1 MDSKTFID
9 NALRTESRPERLG
22 MNLGGTLRVL
32 SLLAAAAAVADTF
45 KRGVFYGK
53 GLNKPKLEGEL
64 RTLQDAL
71 YDAQTVLQRL
81 DVPEDTP
88 VPITAPNLRLLH
100 GAVGIFGESG
110 EMIEA
115 LIKQIQTGELDTV
128 NFGEETGDVDWYKAI
143 IHDETG
149 VDETVTREAVVA
161 KLKARYGDKFTS
173 DAATSRDL
181 AAERA
186 VLEESLSA

>member
-9 NALRTESRPERLG
+9 NALRTESRPERLN

-32 SLLAAAAAVADTF
+32 GLLAATAAVADTF
-45 KRGVFYGK
+45 KRGIFYGK
-53 GLNKPKLEGEL
+53 GLDKTKLKAEL
-64 RTLQDAL
+64 QQLQYELDYVNTAL
-71 YDAQTVLQRL
+71 VRL
-81 DVPEDTP
+81 DIPEDAPTHLTP
-88 VPITAPNLRLLH
+88 PNLRLLH

-115 LIKQIQTGELDTV
+115 LVKQILTGELDNV

-149 VDETVTREAVVA
+149 VGEEVTREAVVA
-161 KLKARYGDKFTS
+161 KLKKRYGEKFTS
-173 DAATSRDL
+173 EAATARDL

-186 VLEESLSA
+186 VLEENLA